1 MRRLFSRVIA
11 FFGASRL
18 EHELDDEVR
27 AHLELAEQEAR
38 GRGLDPAEARSEAL
52 RRFGGIDQMKEVH
65 RDDRSVRWLENL
77 IKDAR
82 YGLASLGREPLFAI
96 IAVAVLALGIGAN
109 TAIFSLVDAVLLKP
123 LPFPDPERI
132 VRMWEKPPIGTN
144 STTALNFTE
153 LKRRLH
159 TFDAFSAEVDV
170 NATAEIGGEPVRLQG
185 RRVSANH
192 FAVFGIAPMLGRTF
206 REEEDRP
213 GAENV
218 LVISHAA
225 WQQRFGGDPG
235 ILGREVRL
243 DGVPFHIIGV
253 MPPGAL
259 DRDRRRAR
267 MAFVSFWKP
276 LALTAE
282 QLEAGS
288 HFLNPIG
295 RLKPGVSIGDA
306 ELDMLAARAA
316 IQDLIPQWKKDWSVI
331 VEPFD
336 AALID
341 GTLRRSLY
349 VALGAVVLVLLIAC
363 ANLANLLLARGA
375 ARQKEIALRAALG
388 ATRGRLI
395 AQLLT
400 ESVVLGLLG
409 GIAGVGLAAAM
420 IQAAIPLLPG
430 TIPFTATV
438 ELNLR
443 VLAFAS
449 AIALAVST
457 VVGLL
462 PALRLSSA
470 SAADALNSSS
480 RGSSGRHD
488 GIRRLIVGAEVAVSI
503 VLICGSVLLFK
514 SLMRLQL
521 VDTGVRAPNVVTASI
536 DIARDKYPTADQA
549 IGFYDRLI
557 DEVEAI
563 PGVESASIA
572 GDVPLEGTGG
582 ENLRTPSTGDE
593 RLLVRFKRA
602 DPGYFPTMGLEIVK
616 GRGFSR
622 ADRLGSAYVT
632 LINEALARDLA
643 ARFGMT
649 DPVGQVVDLPAI
661 GYGSSTSRKLMTIV
675 GIVKNE
681 RVESDL
687 RADVLGIAYVPIAQA
702 PILWNKLSV
711 RTRADSQSIVPSIRE
726 ALRRVDSRV
735 ALADVRTVA
744 ELREL
749 SLSGMKEPA
758 WLIGIFAAV
767 SALLA
772 ALGLY
777 GVVSHA
783 VSQQRREIGIRMA
796 LGAESRDVVK
806 QMLQHVSIT
815 IAVGLGCGLASA
827 VVLTRAARSL
837 LFEVSALDPAAFA
850 IGALTMTAIG
860 LLAAAIP
867 ASRATRVDPTT
878 ALRSE

>member
-1 MRRLFSRVIA
+1 
-11 FFGASRL
+11 
-18 EHELDDEVR
+18 
-27 AHLELAEQEAR
+27 
-38 GRGLDPAEARSEAL
+38 
-52 RRFGGIDQMKEVH
+52 
-65 RDDRSVRWLENL
+65 
-77 IKDAR
+77 
-82 YGLASLGREPLFAI
+82 
-96 IAVAVLALGIGAN
+96 
-109 TAIFSLVDAVLLKP
+109 
-123 LPFPDPERI
+123 
-132 VRMWEKPPIGTN
+132 
-144 STTALNFTE
+144 
-153 LKRRLH
+153 
-159 TFDAFSAEVDV
+159 
-170 NATAEIGGEPVRLQG
+170 
-185 RRVSANH
+185 
-192 FAVFGIAPMLGRTF
+192 
-206 REEEDRP
+206 
-213 GAENV
+213 
-218 LVISHAA
+218 
-225 WQQRFGGDPG
+225 
-235 ILGREVRL
+235 
-243 DGVPFHIIGV
+243 
-253 MPPGAL
+253 
-259 DRDRRRAR
+259 
-267 MAFVSFWKP
+267 
-276 LALTAE
+276 
-282 QLEAGS
+282 
-288 HFLNPIG
+288 
-295 RLKPGVSIGDA
+295 
-306 ELDMLAARAA
+306 
-316 IQDLIPQWKKDWSVI
+316 
-331 VEPFD
+331 
-336 AALID
+336 
-341 GTLRRSLY
+341 
-349 VALGAVVLVLLIAC
+349 
-363 ANLANLLLARGA
+363 
-375 ARQKEIALRAALG
+375 
-388 ATRGRLI
+388 
-395 AQLLT
+395 
-400 ESVVLGLLG
+400 
-409 GIAGVGLAAAM
+409 
-420 IQAAIPLLPG
+420 
-430 TIPFTATV
+430 
-438 ELNLR
+438 
-443 VLAFAS
+443 
-449 AIALAVST
+449 
-457 VVGLL
+457 
-462 PALRLSSA
+462 
-470 SAADALNSSS
+470 
-480 RGSSGRHD
+480 
-488 GIRRLIVGAEVAVSI
+488 
-503 VLICGSVLLFK
+503 LICGSVLLFK

-632 LINEALARDLA
+632 LINEALARDLT

-711 RTRADSQSIVPSIRE
+711 RTRADSLSIVPSIRE

>member
-1 MRRLFSRVIA
+1 
-11 FFGASRL
+11 
-18 EHELDDEVR
+18 
-27 AHLELAEQEAR
+27 
-38 GRGLDPAEARSEAL
+38 
-52 RRFGGIDQMKEVH
+52 
-65 RDDRSVRWLENL
+65 
-77 IKDAR
+77 
-82 YGLASLGREPLFAI
+82 
-96 IAVAVLALGIGAN
+96 
-109 TAIFSLVDAVLLKP
+109 
-123 LPFPDPERI
+123 
-132 VRMWEKPPIGTN
+132 MWEKTPTGIN

-153 LKRRLH
+153 MRRRLR

-192 FAVFGIAPMLGRTF
+192 FAVFGIAPVIGRTF
-206 REEEDRP
+206 REEEDRA
-213 GAENV
+213 GAANV

-225 WQQRFGGDPG
+225 WQQRFGSDPN

-243 DGVPFHIIGV
+243 DGTPFQVIGV

-295 RLKPGVSIGDA
+295 RLKPGVSIADA
-306 ELDMLAARAA
+306 QLDMLAARAA
-316 IQDLIPQWKKDWSVI
+316 IDDLIPQWKKDWSVT

-400 ESVVLGLLG
+400 ESLVLGLLG
-409 GIAGVGLAAAM
+409 GLAGVGLAAAM
-420 IQAAIPLLPG
+420 IGAAIPLLPG
-430 TIPFTATV
+430 TVPFTATI
-438 ELNLR
+438 ELNVR

-449 AIALAVST
+449 AIALAVSA

-470 SAADALNSSS
+470 SAAEALNSGS

-488 GIRRLIVGAEVAVSI
+488 RIRRLIVGAEVAVSL

-514 SLMRLQL
+514 SLMRMQQ

-536 DIARDKYPTADQA
+536 DIARDKYPTADHA
-549 IGFYDRLI
+549 IGFYERLV

-563 PGVESASIA
+563 PGVESASVA

-582 ENLRTPSTGDE
+582 ENLRTPATGDQ

-602 DPGYFPTMGLEIVK
+602 DPGYFPTIGLEVVR
-616 GRGFSR
+616 GRNFSR

-632 LINEALARDLA
+632 VVNEALARDLDA
-643 ARFGMT
+643 TFGMK

-661 GYGSSTSRKLMTIV
+661 GYGASTSRRPMTII
-675 GIVKNE
+675 GIVRNE
-681 RVESDL
+681 RVQSDL
-687 RADVLGIAYVPIAQA
+687 RAGVLGVAYVPIAQA

-711 RTRADSQSIVPSIRE
+711 RTRTDTASIVPSLRE

-735 ALADVRTVA
+735 ALAEVRTVE

-758 WLIGIFAAV
+758 WLIGIFAAI

-777 GVVSHA
+777 GVVSHG

-796 LGAESRDVVK
+796 LGARSREVLTMVVRNV
-806 QMLQHVSIT
+806 LTT
-815 IAVGLGCGLASA
+815 IAGGLVIGLAA
-827 VVLTRAARSL
+827 ALALTRVTTSL
-837 LFEVSALDPAAFA
+837 LFEVSALDPLAFA
-850 IGALTMTAIG
+850 T
-860 LLAAAIP
+860 AAIAMALVGLTAAIVP
-867 ASRATRVDPTT
+867 ATRAARVDPTT

>member
-1 MRRLFSRVIA
+1 MRRMLARLLALFRRD
-11 FFGASRL
+11 RL
-18 EHELDDEVR
+18 DRELDDEIL
-27 AHLELAEQEAR
+27 AHIELAEHDAR
-38 GRGLDPAEARSEAL
+38 SRGLDPAAARRDAL
-52 RRFGGIDQMKEVH
+52 RQFGGVEQMKEVH
-65 RDDRSVRWLENL
+65 RDDRSTRWVENL
-77 IKDAR
+77 ARDAR
-82 YGLASLGREPLFAI
+82 YGLSSLRREPLFAI

-123 LPFPDPERI
+123 LPFPNPEQI
-132 VRMWEKPPIGTN
+132 VRMWEKTPTGIN

-153 LKRRLH
+153 MRQQLR
-159 TFDAFSAEVDV
+159 TFEAFSAEADV

-192 FAVFGIAPMLGRTF
+192 FSVFGVAPILGRTF
-206 REEEDRP
+206 REDEDRP
-213 GAENV
+213 GSERV
-218 LVISHAA
+218 IVISHAA
-225 WQQRFGGDPG
+225 WQQRFGGDPN
-235 ILGREVRL
+235 ILGRDVRL
-243 DGVPFHIIGV
+243 DGIPFQVIGV

-282 QLEAGS
+282 QLDAGA

-295 RLKPGVSIGDA
+295 RLKPGVSLA
-306 ELDMLAARAA
+306 EAQFDMLAARAT
-316 IQDLIPQWKKDWSVI
+316 IQDRIPQWKKDWSVT

-375 ARQKEIALRAALG
+375 ARQKEVALRAALG

-400 ESVVLGLLG
+400 ESLVLGLLG
-409 GIAGVGLAAAM
+409 GIAGVALAAIM
-420 IQAAIPLLPG
+420 IRAAIPLLPG

-449 AIALAVST
+449 GIALVVSA

-470 SAADALNSSS
+470 SAAHALNTSS

-488 GIRRLIVGAEVAVSI
+488 TIRRLIVAGEVAVSL

-514 SLMRLQL
+514 SLVRLQQ

-536 DIARDKYPTADQA
+536 DIARDKYPTADHA
-549 IGFYDRLI
+549 IAFYDRLV
-557 DEVEAI
+557 DEVQAI
-563 PGVESASIA
+563 PGVESASVA

-582 ENLRTPSTGDE
+582 ENLTTPATGE
-593 RLLVRFKRA
+593 QRLLIGFKRA
-602 DPGYFPTMGLEIVK
+602 DPGYFQTIGLEIVK
-616 GRGFSR
+616 GRNFTR

-632 LINEALARDLA
+632 LINEELARDLGA
-643 ARFGMT
+643 TFGMA
-649 DPVGQVVDLPAI
+649 DPVGQVVNLPAI
-661 GYGSSTSRKLMTIV
+661 GYGTPTDRTPMTVI
-675 GIVKNE
+675 GIVSNE
-681 RVESDL
+681 RVRSDL
-687 RADVLGIAYVPIAQA
+687 RAPVQGIAYVPIAQA
-702 PILWNKLSV
+702 PMAWTKLAV
-711 RTRADSQSIVPSIRE
+711 RTRADSASIVPSMRE
-726 ALRRVDSRV
+726 ALRRVDARV
-735 ALADVRTVA
+735 ALADVRTVE

-758 WLIGIFAAV
+758 WLIGIFAGI

-777 GVVSHA
+777 GVVSHS

-796 LGAESRDVVK
+796 LGAQSGEVLTMVVRTV
-806 QMLQHVSIT
+806 LTT
-815 IAVGLGCGLASA
+815 IAGGLIIGLAGA
-827 VVLTRAARSL
+827 FILTRVTKSL
-837 LFEVSALDPAAFA
+837 LFEVSTLDPLAFTTAAVA
-850 IGALTMTAIG
+850 MAVIGIA
-860 LLAAAIP
+860 AAAIP
-867 ASRATRVDPTT
+867 ATRATRVDPTT